1 MFTEFLG
8 SFMSSSYPELADE
21 SRSVYE
27 VQSIYRILGS
37 ELSLMEVT
45 EEDDS
50 LPWGL
55 IGGEEDRTSKQ

>member
-1 MFTEFLG
+1 
-8 SFMSSSYPELADE
+8 MSSSYPEPADE

-27 VQSIYRILGS
+27 ALSIYHMLSS

-50 LPWGL
+50 LPCGL
-55 IGGEEDRTSKQ
+55 TGEKRIIPPKQ